1 MAVATEM
8 AAVAVDVTVIV
19 TVTEIV
25 MAKEDATVNTTKKDK
40 KNFKK

>member
-8 AAVAVDVTVIV
+8 AAVAVDATVIV

-25 MAKEDATVNTTKKDK
+25 IAKEDATVNTTKKDK

>member
-8 AAVAVDVTVIV
+8 AAVAVDVTEIV
-19 TVTEIV
+19 MAREIV

>member
-19 TVTEIV
+19 TVTKIV